1 MDTIRVDD
9 DIILRWPSL
18 DDLALVFRLVDSNR
32 EHLGRWL
39 PFVEITLSPED
50 ERPWVEGH
58 LAARESGANTP
69 PLIMH
74 RDALVGTIS
83 AMHLDS
89 LDRAGE
95 IGYWLAEEAQG
106 KGIAT
111 RACRALLDYVFN
123 DRDMHRI
130 QIRAATDNSRS
141 RAIPER
147 LGFTYEGVQRQAGY
161 TGERGFHDLAVY
173 SMLAHEWKG
182 QGH

>member
-1 MDTIRVDD
+1 MDSLRIGD

-18 DDLALVFRLVDSNR
+18 DDLAAVFRLVDSNR
-32 EHLGRWL
+32 EHLARWL

-50 ERPWVEGH
+50 ERPWVAGQ
-58 LAARESGANTP
+58 LAARESGASTP

-74 RDALVGTIS
+74 RDVLVGTIS
-83 AMHLDS
+83 AMHLDP

-106 KGIAT
+106 KGIVT
-111 RACRALLDYVFN
+111 RACRTLLDYAFN
-123 DRDMHRI
+123 DRGMHRI
-130 QIRAATDNSRS
+130 QVRAATDNARS

-147 LGFTYEGVQRQAGY
+147 LGFTYEGIQRQAEYAG
-161 TGERGFHDLAVY
+161 GRFHDLAVY

-182 QGH
+182 RGR